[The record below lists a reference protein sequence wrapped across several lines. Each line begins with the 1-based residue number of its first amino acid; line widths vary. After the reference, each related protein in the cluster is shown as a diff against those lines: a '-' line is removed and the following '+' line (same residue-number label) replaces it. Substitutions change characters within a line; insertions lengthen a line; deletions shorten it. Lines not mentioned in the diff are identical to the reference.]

1 MPSNAGVWVIV
12 KQREPRRKVLV
23 NARMR
28 VGTDWRDVSI
38 RNVSSRGLLLVS
50 DEPPPPGAYIEIRK
64 TFMTIVAR
72 AVWARD
78 GFFGVRTQ
86 DDIDFDELMEN
97 AKGPPKG
104 WKPGMDRR
112 TGDRIAQHRPAD
124 TAERGRQFA
133 RAFQFVAITG
143 AVIGVAALLAYS
155 LWETL
160 MRFVEPVTTALS

>member
-1 MPSNAGVWVIV
+1 
-12 KQREPRRKVLV
+12 
-23 NARMR
+23 MR
-28 VGTDWRDVSI
+28 VGSDWRDVSI
-38 RNVSSRGLLLVS
+38 RNVSSRGLMLVS

-72 AVWARD
+72 AVWSQG

-86 DDIDFDELMEN
+86 DKVDFDELMEN
-97 AKGPPKG
+97 AKGPPAG

-112 TGDRIAQHRPAD
+112 TADRVAQHRPAD

-133 RAFQFVAITG
+133 RTFQFVAITG
-143 AVIGVAALLAYS
+143 AAVGVAALLAHS

-160 MRFVEPVTTALS
+160 MRFIEPVTRALG